1 MRRYRIGGTS
11 FVRQGSCSGS
21 PRSIRSWRFP
31 PACGGAVSVVAL
43 WSPHDHLLSVIAP
56 IGLAVTKRS
65 ALVIDLDP
73 LGPLFPGSFT
83 LADLVRDGPT
93 DEQLSPSDR
102 SIAILANG
110 GVSVPEAAKVVAA
123 LVERWPNVV
132 LRCSP
137 AQPAPPAA
145 VSLIPLLPAPF
156 GSPPTPRTVYQRT
169 GFHTE
174 APEESLVLPRP
185 RRSTIEA
192 LMGLRRMPKRS
203 AWLHQLGRVWS
214 AG

>member
-1 MRRYRIGGTS
+1 M
-11 FVRQGSCSGS
+11 
-21 PRSIRSWRFP
+21 
-31 PACGGAVSVVAL
+31 SVVAL

-56 IGLAVTKRS
+56 IGLAVTRRS

-73 LGPLFPGSFT
+73 GGPPFPGAFT

-102 SIAILANG
+102 SIAVLANG
-110 GVSVPEAAKVVAA
+110 GVSVADAAEVVEA
-123 LVERWPNVV
+123 LVARWPNVV

-137 AQPAPPAA
+137 ALPAPTAA
-145 VSLIPLLPAPF
+145 VSLVPLLPAPF
-156 GSPPTPRTVYQRT
+156 GSQPTPRTVYQRT

-174 APEESLVLPRP
+174 APKESLVLPRP

-192 LMGLRRMPKRS
+192 LMGLRRMPKHS
-203 AWLHQLGRVWS
+203 AWLKQLARVWS
-214 AG
+214 SA

>member
-1 MRRYRIGGTS
+1 M
-11 FVRQGSCSGS
+11 
-21 PRSIRSWRFP
+21 
-31 PACGGAVSVVAL
+31 SVVAL

-110 GVSVPEAAKVVAA
+110 GVSVAEAAKVVAA

-169 GFHTE
+169 GFRTE

-203 AWLHQLGRVWS
+203 AWLNQLGRVWS